1 MGLTADLYQIMGNV
15 DEGYGMITDTFAILM
30 VISLGA
36 MAGTGIGLFFGF
48 VFKTQ
53 KSEWSAM
60 TRQKKAINI
69 SLVIVCSAICIAG
82 LAWYS
87 LQAPWV

>member
-1 MGLTADLYQIMGNV
+1 MGNV
-15 DEGYGMITDTFAILM
+15 DEGHTMITDIFAILM

-36 MAGTGIGLFFGF
+36 MAGTAIGLVIGF
-48 VFKTQ
+48 ALRKQ

-60 TRQKKAINI
+60 TSSEKSINI
-69 SLVIVCSAICIAG
+69 SLIVVCSVVCIAG

-87 LQAPWV
+87 LQIPLV

>member
-1 MGLTADLYQIMGNV
+1 
-15 DEGYGMITDTFAILM
+15 MITDKFAILM

-36 MAGTGIGLFFGF
+36 MAGTAIGLFIGF
-48 VFKTQ
+48 ALRKQ

-60 TRQKKAINI
+60 TSSEKSINI
-69 SLVIVCSAICIAG
+69 SLIVVCSVACIAG

-87 LQAPWV
+87 LQTPLV

>member
-1 MGLTADLYQIMGNV
+1 
-15 DEGYGMITDTFAILM
+15 MINDTFAILM

-36 MAGTGIGLFFGF
+36 MAGTAIGLFLGF

-60 TRQKKAINI
+60 TGSQKAINI
-69 SLVIVCSAICIAG
+69 SLVFVCSAICIAG

-87 LQAPWV
+87 LQIPLV

>member
-1 MGLTADLYQIMGNV
+1 MERANLYQIVGNV
-15 DEGYGMITDTFAILM
+15 DEGHAMITDMFAILM

-36 MAGTGIGLFFGF
+36 MAGTVIGLFFGF
-48 VFKTQ
+48 ALRKQ

-60 TRQKKAINI
+60 TSSEKSIHI
-69 SLVIVCSAICIAG
+69 SLVIVCSVICIAG

-87 LQAPWV
+87 LQTPLV